1 MNQTE
6 KHLDAIVDAAI
17 AKSLSRLPMP
27 SEEPNAALLSA
38 VAQSSVITVQHG
50 STPGLLSKILL
61 YGAGAI
67 LIGISAFLLFFHT
80 EGNSSLPV
88 IPPIRQ
94 GDSMVQR
101 RHTTDSV
108 PSHQP
113 VKNQVY
119 EFHKITPSAIPIET
133 DTTPIPKHA
142 KNLLP
147 PKSNRDIYPDGVHLK
162 VQAK

>member
-6 KHLDAIVDAAI
+6 KHLDAIVDDAI

-27 SEEPNAALLSA
+27 SEEPDATLLSS
-38 VAQSSVITVQHG
+38 VAQTSATTVQHG
-50 STPGLLSKILL
+50 ATPGVLSKILL

-67 LIGISAFLLFFHT
+67 LTGIFAFLLFFHT
-80 EGNSSLPV
+80 EGNSSLPE
-88 IPPIRQ
+88 ISPIRQ

-101 RHTTDSV
+101 RQTTDSL

-119 EFHKITPSAIPIET
+119 EFHKIIPVAIPIET
-133 DTTPIPKHA
+133 DTVPIPKHA
-142 KNLLP
+142 KILLP
-147 PKSNRDIYPDGVHLK
+147 PKSNRDVYPDGVNLK
-162 VQAK
+162 VHAK